1 MTEMNS
7 SRPYLVRA
15 LYEWILDNQCTPYL
29 LVNAEYPDTAV
40 PAGFVEDGQ
49 IVLNLSPSAV
59 RQLDM
64 DNDRICFD
72 GRFGGVAQQVWIPAG
87 AVMAIYARENGQGMV
102 FELEPSSPPPDDG
115 PPLPPKFFL
124 SVARSSTM
132 SARSLTTSL
141 SVFLLPSNSSPM
153 RTILG

>member
-115 PPLPPKFFL
+115 PGEDDT
-124 SVARSSTM
+124 A
-132 SARSLTTSL
+132 
-141 SVFLLPSNSSPM
+141 PSRPDPG
-153 RTILG
+153 RPALKVVK